1 MLYNKIRIN
10 VMKCLLLFIISG
22 FSVLAF
28 SQETEIIKE
37 TNITYFGREHFLI
50 EGTAIADSL
59 KESPYDRLPISYK
72 EKVREP
78 VWDLSKSSA
87 GITVRFHSN
96 STSISLKWTVL
107 NEFDMNHMASTGIK
121 GIDLY
126 TKHNNKWRYVT
137 TAGAYVGLKTYQN
150 KATPTDSINEYE
162 LIKNMTPEF
171 REYKL
176 FLPLYDGVTKLEIG
190 IDSNGSIKKAM
201 PNSQKPI
208 VFCGTSITQG
218 GCASRPGMAHTNII
232 SRKLDVDCINYGF
245 SGNGRMETPI
255 VELISEIDASFY
267 VIECLQNMNAEQI
280 KQRVIPLVEII
291 RKKHPSTPIVLVE
304 NMMYKTA
311 FLDKTIETELIQEN
325 LALKNE
331 YDEILEK
338 GFQNVFYIEDMPSFG
353 MDNEGTVDGV
363 HLTDLGFL
371 RYADYLIKN
380 FNGQNLI
387 KTVLNKN

>member
-1 MLYNKIRIN
+1 MRY
-10 VMKCLLLFIISG
+10 LLICMIFGYSILS
-22 FSVLAF
+22 F
-28 SQETEIIKE
+28 SQENKITQEKE
-37 TNITYFGREHFLI
+37 ITYFGRDHFII
-50 EGTAIADSL
+50 EGTSISDSL

-72 EKVREP
+72 DKVREP
-78 VWDLSKSSA
+78 VWELSKASA

-96 STSISLKWTVL
+96 STSISLKWTIL
-107 NEFDMNHMASTGIK
+107 NDFDMPHMASTGIK

-126 TKHNNKWRYVT
+126 TKYNNKWRYVT
-137 TAGAYVGLKTYQN
+137 SAGALVGQKKYQN
-150 KATPTDSINEYE
+150 NEVASDSINEYE
-162 LIKNMTPEF
+162 LITNISSEF

-190 IDSNGSIKKAM
+190 IDSDAQIKKAT
-201 PNSQKPI
+201 PSTKKPI
-208 VFCGTSITQG
+208 VFYGTSITQG

-232 SRKLDVDCINYGF
+232 SRKLDVDCINFGF

-255 VELISEIDASFY
+255 IELISEIKASVY
-267 VIECLQNMNAEQI
+267 VIECLQNMNI
-280 KQRVIPLVEII
+280 KQVKERVLPLVKII
-291 RKKHPSTPIVLVE
+291 RKKQPSTPIIFVE

-331 YDEILEK
+331 YDKILK
-338 GFQNVFYIEDMPSFG
+338 NGFQNIFYIEDMKADG

-371 RYADYLIKN
+371 RYANYIIEN
-380 FNGQNLI
+380 FKKYNLI
-387 KTVLNKN
+387 KTVAHKD